1 MQAITVLLLEL
12 AQGTSYLSE
21 DTAHVTACMEK
32 LVQWLNT
39 MKIVDAVAE
48 NAHKIVCDMLS
59 KHEQF
64 ARKISPGSW
73 LLETF
78 VAEPNTFNTMPSQLH
93 NTNNTDPR
101 LSGESAY
108 NPMPF
113 NNDDLY
119 SGANEGLFDLNNLAD
134 PLNDPFGGI
143 QFSQAQY
150 PLFYGNQFTTL
161 FDQEMIYDFGDPAD
175 MEDPDSM
182 EQEPRAPQ

>member
-39 MKIVDAVAE
+39 MRIVDGVAE

-59 KHEQF
+59 KHSQF

-78 VAEPNTFNTMPSQLH
+78 VAVPNTFTNMPSQLQ
-93 NTNNTDPR
+93 TNPDPQ
-101 LSGESAY
+101 LSGGPTY
-108 NPMPF
+108 QF
-113 NNDDLY
+113 NDDPY
-119 SGANEGLFDLNNLAD
+119 TAVNEAPFDLNTLAD
-134 PLNDPFGGI
+134 PLNDPFGNI
-143 QFSQAQY
+143 QFGQAQY
-150 PLFYGNQFTTL
+150 PLFYGNQFTTQ
-161 FDQEMIYDFGDPAD
+161 FDQEMSYDF
-175 MEDPDSM
+175 EDLVNLEDANLSGAM
-182 EQEPRAPQ
+182 GQEPPPPPR